1 MRFIKNKED
10 KNAILFYLANLISI
24 FGTAIYNFA
33 ISLFV
38 LKVTSSG
45 LNFSVTL
52 ILSILPII
60 LLNPFIGVIV
70 DKYDKKKL
78 AVLANFINGAF
89 LSIIYLISIFKGLSI
104 GIIYLSTFIINSI
117 NIVFDVSIDSAIPN
131 MVSKEKIVTVNA
143 GNRIIDSISSILG
156 PVVGGIVFVIF
167 DIKTFILFNSIS
179 FLISSFL
186 DWKIDFNLYKNSVSD
201 NSIDINEKI
210 NYFSEIKGGVRYLLR
225 QKNITDFIIIF
236 IIFNFFLSFSVSIP
250 MPIVLNNIFMISE
263 KNYGIIQSG
272 MPIGMIFGA
281 IIVKRIINKFKLS
294 NLFSF
299 IGVCISLAIMLLS
312 LPLVISLNNYN
323 INYLTIY
330 YFFIMMFMGICI
342 SLIDIP
348 FSYNMQTNIG
358 EEYRGRVLSLTI
370 SLIKT
375 IVPISY
381 LISGVLLDKFNP
393 VGIIFLGGVITLIV
407 SIVFYK
413 LKNKKELQNS
423 SKYKILQ

>member
-60 LLNPFIGVIV
+60 LLNPFIGVIA

-78 AVLANFINGAF
+78 AVLANFINGTF

-104 GIIYLSTFIINSI
+104 AAIYLSTFIINSI

-393 VGIIFLGGVITLIV
+393 VGIIFLGGVATLMV
-407 SIVFYK
+407 SIIFYK
-413 LKNKKELQNS
+413 FKNKKELQNS
-423 SKYKILQ
+423 SKFKI